1 MEHETGTHTAGP
13 WTVDAWGDDECDV
26 YGPVD
31 QLICSLSQ
39 KYCEDTGQGLNQNI
53 ERDAALIAAAPDM
66 IAALKGVAAAHAG
79 IESCDMPEW
88 LDAVESA
95 IAKAER
101 SQGAEHE
108 D

>member
-13 WTVDAWGDDECDV
+13 WTVDAWGDM
-26 YGPVD
+26 
-31 QLICSLSQ
+31 L
-39 KYCEDTGQGLNQNI
+39 
-53 ERDAALIAAAPDM
+53 
-66 IAALKGVAAAHAG
+66 AALKGVAAAHAG